1 MCAMCGQPHSTAQ
14 ATSSSSS
21 SSTTATATNRN
32 YQQEAIE
39 NYNKLS
45 TQLQELITSHPDP
58 SSDPMFGEL
67 YKMLSG
73 KLAVFKEQSEIEDKD
88 RNIPIGNTSMPRNVL
103 RAITGYRGMKQIYD
117 ALGKQMV
124 SMPKRKKGAPGLAL
138 RLVRYADETTTP
150 IVTGFGITFMGEND
164 MIQLCRMKWYPGM
177 GKWDPRSWA
186 FLIASCLMKCGM
198 DEREIRSLHFTHKL
212 QDNPN
217 LLQPE
222 LFPMAVALEFRDI
235 IKSNRF
241 QGKLDGA
248 MYATFG
254 SDQDM
259 GMLLNDFALH
269 FDRRVYKVAIELNI
283 PNIEDRSSTPAMSYV
298 IGDTNKD
305 GTPHLL
311 PQDCFGR
318 FHASQRSYVKA
329 RLGDSVAAQKYFP
342 FIMDILEAQTV
353 SENVGREGIRSGDKQ
368 QKLRAAVDRIDDRSK
383 KISQE
388 DFELMTSQVTEV
400 SQMAQNSMDF
410 VVKQLPKLVK
420 KLCKKY
426 GYSVPEIYRVS
437 TEGENSM
444 FVSSVHQQEGISDV
458 NRTMEKGSGGIKCCL
473 QCGALRGNEKCQKVQ
488 EKKKEGEKA
497 PLLKCPCTKVYFCS
511 VECQKVAW
519 KDHKKTCTAPKK
531 KKKKKKKK

>member
-1 MCAMCGQPHSTAQ
+1 
-14 ATSSSSS
+14 
-21 SSTTATATNRN
+21 
-32 YQQEAIE
+32 
-39 NYNKLS
+39 
-45 TQLQELITSHPDP
+45 
-58 SSDPMFGEL
+58 
-67 YKMLSG
+67 
-73 KLAVFKEQSEIEDKD
+73 
-88 RNIPIGNTSMPRNVL
+88 
-103 RAITGYRGMKQIYD
+103 
-117 ALGKQMV
+117 
-124 SMPKRKKGAPGLAL
+124 

-235 IKSNRF
+235 IKANRF

-305 GTPHLL
+305 GTPH
-311 PQDCFGR
+311 
-318 FHASQRSYVKA
+318 
-329 RLGDSVAAQKYFP
+329 
-342 FIMDILEAQTV
+342 
-353 SENVGREGIRSGDKQ
+353 
-368 QKLRAAVDRIDDRSK
+368 
-383 KISQE
+383 
-388 DFELMTSQVTEV
+388 
-400 SQMAQNSMDF
+400 
-410 VVKQLPKLVK
+410 
-420 KLCKKY
+420 
-426 GYSVPEIYRVS
+426 
-437 TEGENSM
+437 
-444 FVSSVHQQEGISDV
+444 
-458 NRTMEKGSGGIKCCL
+458 
-473 QCGALRGNEKCQKVQ
+473 
-488 EKKKEGEKA
+488 
-497 PLLKCPCTKVYFCS
+497 
-511 VECQKVAW
+511 
-519 KDHKKTCTAPKK
+519 
-531 KKKKKKKK
+531 